1 MAVEASP
8 RGYDGTW
15 DQGPGTSLHGYGGNW
30 GGQSAQQAP
39 GTTGGSPSSP
49 PPAPKPPTPTGT
61 PTAKT
66 SAYDILATYFK
77 SWGMDVTTDLSDI
90 LNKMLAQGYGPNDV
104 QLFLPDIEKT
114 TAFQKRFPGWSQRVA
129 NGYNQLSDLSQYT
142 QLEDQYRSIM
152 QSAGL
157 PSGFY
162 DDPSDYAHWIANDV
176 SPNEIQTRVGDAV
189 TLAQQVDPTM
199 RNLMSKYYGL
209 TTGDVASYFLD
220 SSRALPTIQRQFDAA
235 QLATSAAH
243 AGLDTSSATRY
254 EDLLDK
260 GVTASQ
266 AAQGYS
272 TVAALKD
279 SVGKIAG
286 VYGDSFDQTDAENDV
301 FFNDSTKRNRLVS
314 NEKGQFSGNGR
325 AQNTG
330 TASRQAY

>member
-1 MAVEASP
+1 MATTPWNGVPYPLAKP
-8 RGYDGTW
+8 V
-15 DQGPGTSLHGYGGNW
+15 
-30 GGQSAQQAP
+30 AKAP
-39 GTTGGSPSSP
+39 VKTPA
-49 PPAPKPPTPTGT
+49 PAPKPTTPAPTTGT
-61 PTAKT
+61 GATTADKS

-77 SWGMDVTTDLSDI
+77 SWGMNVSSDLDGIIS
-90 LNKMLAQGYGPNDV
+90 KMLTQGYGPNDV
-104 QLFLPDIEKT
+104 TLFMPDIEQT
-114 TAFQKRFPGWSQRVA
+114 TSFKQRFPGWTQRVA

-162 DDPSDYAHWIANDV
+162 DDPSDYANWIANDV
-176 SPNEIQTRVGDAV
+176 SPNEIQTRVTDAV

-209 TTGDVASYFLD
+209 STGDVASYFLD
-220 SSRALPTIQRQFDAA
+220 SSRALPTIQRQFDTSQIAA
-235 QLATSAAH
+235 SAAK
-243 AGLDTSSATRY
+243 AGLDTTSATRY